1 MTFRWQVRSAGA
13 SMATLIMRLNAE
25 QTASATRT
33 IKTGGMPPTKSYRQ
47 ANIGSEIAK
56 IPGNPSVRERR

>member
-1 MTFRWQVRSAGA
+1 
-13 SMATLIMRLNAE
+13 MATLIMRLNAE

-47 ANIGSEIAK
+47 ANIASEIAK
-56 IPGNPSVRERR
+56 TPGNPSVRERR